1 MSLVTIAIA
10 QIRTKQ
16 YDKKSNTHRALTI
29 MRDCKEKG
37 VDYLLFPEMYLT
49 GSYIYDQVPAL
60 AEPKDGP
67 HIRVIQEEASRLGIG
82 VIFGFPELAG
92 NKYYNS
98 AAFID
103 KDGHLNGVYRKVH
116 LFDKE
121 VGIYS
126 PGEEFPVFRTDF
138 GNFALKMT
146 FDTGFPELT
155 RLYALQGAQI
165 VMGLHAHHVPYQTYH
180 ELMLRVRAME
190 NQIFIA
196 VANKVGLEKN
206 NLFFGV
212 SSIITPNGEH
222 LYKGGN
228 NEEIRIETIDLAE
241 VNRERERTLM
251 KYLDNRQPRLYAKID
266 GY

>member
-1 MSLVTIAIA
+1 MSYVTIAIA
-10 QIRTKQ
+10 QIRTKL
-16 YDKKSNTHRALTI
+16 YDKKSNTNRALTI
-29 MRDCKEKG
+29 MRECKEKG

-49 GSYIYDQVPAL
+49 GYYIFDQIPAL
-60 AEPKDGP
+60 AESQDGP
-67 HIRVIQEEASRLGIG
+67 HIRMIREEAARLGIG
-82 VIFGFPELAG
+82 VIFGFPESAG
-92 NKYYNS
+92 NRYYNS

-103 KDGHLNGVYRKVH
+103 KGGQITGVYRKVH
-116 LFDKE
+116 LFDQE

-126 PGEEFPVFRTDF
+126 PGEEFPVFRTEL

-155 RLYALQGAQI
+155 RLYALQGAHI
-165 VMGLHAHHVPYQTYH
+165 VLGLHAHHVPYQSYH

-206 NLFFGV
+206 NLFFGE
-212 SSIITPNGEH
+212 SSVITPNGEH

-228 NEEIRIETIDLAE
+228 NEEIHIQTIDLAD
-241 VNRERERTLM
+241 VQRERDRTLM
-251 KYLDNRQPRLYAKID
+251 KYLDNRRPETYRKITT
-266 GY
+266 Y